1 MKVLGAQY
9 SVLCFVFAGVD
20 VVLVVVNARVIG
32 MDAQR
37 YRTSQNYPKC
47 SVDHFR
53 QGLDRG
59 CIGIQVMRARLRI
72 RYVLMAVWL
81 Y

>member
-9 SVLCFVFAGVD
+9 SVLCFVFAGVG
-20 VVLVVVNARVIG
+20 VVLVLVNARVIG
-32 MDAQR
+32 IAARR
-37 YRTSQNYPKC
+37 YRASQYYTKC
-47 SVDHFR
+47 SVDR
-53 QGLDRG
+53 VWQALDRG
-59 CIGIQVMRARLRI
+59 CIFIQVKRVQLRS

>member
-1 MKVLGAQY
+1 M
-9 SVLCFVFAGVD
+9 LCFVFAGVD
-20 VVLVVVNARVIG
+20 VVLVVGNARVIG

-37 YRTSQNYPKC
+37 YRTSQNYTKC
-47 SVDHFR
+47 SGDRAR
-53 QGLDRG
+53 QALNRG